1 MLIATIENQ
10 QGMDN
15 IDDIIEAADGIMIGR
30 SELSLELP
38 LEKLILAQ
46 KLIIAKC
53 NKVIYFI
60 FLNKYI

>member
-53 NKVIYFI
+53 NKVILF
-60 FLNKYI
+60 